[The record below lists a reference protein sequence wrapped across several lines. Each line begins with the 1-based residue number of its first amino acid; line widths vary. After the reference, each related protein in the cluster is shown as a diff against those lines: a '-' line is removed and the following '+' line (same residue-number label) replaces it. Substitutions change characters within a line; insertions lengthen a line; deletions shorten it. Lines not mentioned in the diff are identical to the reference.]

1 MSSSD
6 AGQPAGIDP
15 TSAVPKHLQLKDLL
29 SRLIAEDLEPG
40 SPIPSERDLAERY
53 GLSRMTVRQAINA
66 LVADG
71 RLERRLGRGT
81 FVAQPKM
88 DVQIRLVGFTE
99 DMRRRGM
106 TASSRTLSFERIN
119 ASIALAGHLEIDS
132 GDPVVRLVRLRYAD
146 DIPMAIERTH
156 IPERLVPGLLERGVP
171 ESLYRT
177 LADEYGIVLTWGE
190 QQIEA
195 ATTAAEDAP
204 LLGIRSDGVVLVMAR
219 RSFADDVQ
227 VEYATSAY
235 RGDRYQLW
243 VPLAQASRPI
253 VRNP

>member
-1 MSSSD
+1 MSDS
-6 AGQPAGIDP
+6 APGIDP
-15 TSAVPKHLQLKDLL
+15 ASSVPKHLQLKDLL
-29 SRLIAEDLEPG
+29 AGMLADGMQPG
-40 SPIPSERDLAERY
+40 TPIPSERDLAEQY

-106 TASSRTLSFERIN
+106 PASSRTLSFERIH
-119 ASIALAGHLEIDS
+119 ASSALAAHLEVES
-132 GDPVVRLVRLRYAD
+132 GEPVVRLVRLRYAD
-146 DIPMAIERTH
+146 GIPMAIERTH
-156 IPERLVPGLLERGVP
+156 LPERLVPGLVEAGAP
-171 ESLYRT
+171 ESLYRR

-190 QQIEA
+190 QSIEA
-195 ATTAAEDAP
+195 ATTTVEDAP
-204 LLGIRSDGVVLVMAR
+204 LLGIRPDGVVLVMAR
-219 RSFADDVQ
+219 RSFAEDVQ

-235 RGDRYQLW
+235 RADRYQLW
-243 VPLAQASRPI
+243 VPLA
-253 VRNP
+253 

>member
-1 MSSSD
+1 MSDS
-6 AGQPAGIDP
+6 APGIDP
-15 TSAVPKHLQLKDLL
+15 TSSVPKHLQLKDLL
-29 SRLIAEDLEPG
+29 ARMLADGMQPG
-40 SPIPSERDLAERY
+40 TPIPSERDLAEQY

-106 TASSRTLSFERIN
+106 TASSRTLSFERIH
-119 ASIALAGHLEIDS
+119 ASSALAAHLEVES
-132 GDPVVRLVRLRYAD
+132 GEPVVRLVRLRYAD
-146 DIPMAIERTH
+146 GIPMAVERTH
-156 IPERLVPGLLERGVP
+156 LPERIVPGLVEAGAP
-171 ESLYRT
+171 ESLYGY
-177 LADEYGIVLTWGE
+177 LAQEYGIVLTWGE
-190 QQIEA
+190 QSIEA
-195 ATTAAEDAP
+195 ATTTAEDSP
-204 LLGIRSDGVVLVMAR
+204 LLGIRPDGVVLVMTR
-219 RSFADDVQ
+219 RSFAEDVQ

-235 RGDRYQLW
+235 RADRYQLW
-243 VPLAQASRPI
+243 VPLAQAARPI

>member
-1 MSSSD
+1 MSD
-6 AGQPAGIDP
+6 APVGIDP
-15 TSAVPKHLQLKDLL
+15 HSAVPKHLQLKDLL
-29 SRLIAEDLEPG
+29 SRMIAEDLGPG
-40 SPIPSERDLAERY
+40 DPIPSERDLADQY

-81 FVAQPKM
+81 YVAQPKM

-106 TASSRTLSFERIN
+106 VASSRTLSFDRIA
-119 ASIALAGHLEIDS
+119 ASSALAVHLEVES

-146 DIPMAIERTH
+146 GIPMAIERTH
-156 IPERLVPGLLERGVP
+156 IPERLVPGIIEHGVP
-171 ESLYRT
+171 ESLYRH
-177 LADEYGIVLTWGE
+177 LQDEYGLVLTWGE
-190 QQIEA
+190 QSIEA

-219 RSFADDVQ
+219 RSFAQDVQ

-235 RGDRYQLW
+235 RADRYQLW
-243 VPLAQASRPI
+243 VPLAQAARPI
-253 VRNP
+253 VRHS

>member
-1 MSSSD
+1 MTDES
-6 AGQPAGIDP
+6 AEIDP
-15 TSAVPKHLQLKDLL
+15 SSGVPKHLQLKDLL
-29 SRLIAEDLEPG
+29 SRRIAEGLEPG
-40 SPIPSERDLAERY
+40 SPIPSERDLAEQY

-81 FVAQPKM
+81 YVAQPKM

-106 TASSRTLSFERIN
+106 TASSRTLSFERI
-119 ASIALAGHLEIDS
+119 AATPALAGHLEIES

-146 DIPMAIERTH
+146 EIPMAIERTH
-156 IPERLVPGLLERGVP
+156 IPERLVPGLVEAGVP
-171 ESLYRT
+171 KSLYQY
-177 LADEYGIVLTWGE
+177 LNEHYGIVLTWGE

-195 ATTAAEDAP
+195 SITAAEDAP
-204 LLGIRSDGVVLVMAR
+204 LLNIRPDGVVLIMAR

-235 RGDRYQLW
+235 RADRYQLW
-243 VPLAQASRPI
+243 VPLAQAARPI
-253 VRNP
+253 VRKP

>member
-1 MSSSD
+1 MSD
-6 AGQPAGIDP
+6 PAAGIDP
-15 TSAVPKHLQLKDLL
+15 TSSVPKHLQLKDLL
-29 SRLIAEDLEPG
+29 GRMIADGLAPG
-40 SPIPSERDLAERY
+40 SPIPSERDLAEQH

-106 TASSRTLSFERIN
+106 TASSRTLSFERIH
-119 ASIALAGHLEIDS
+119 ASSALAGHLEVES
-132 GDPVVRLVRLRYAD
+132 GEPVVRLVRLRYAD
-146 DIPMAIERTH
+146 GIPMAIERTH
-156 IPERLVPGLLERGVP
+156 LPERLVPGLVEAGAP
-171 ESLYRT
+171 ESLYQY
-177 LADEYGIVLTWGE
+177 LAEKYGIVLTWGE
-190 QQIEA
+190 QSIEA

-219 RSFADDVQ
+219 RSFAEDVQ

-235 RGDRYQLW
+235 RADRYQLW
-243 VPLAQASRPI
+243 VPLAQAARPI

>member
-1 MSSSD
+1 MS
-6 AGQPAGIDP
+6 AEPAGIDP
-15 TSAVPKHLQLKDLL
+15 GSPVPKHLQLKDLL
-29 SRLIAEDLEPG
+29 GRQIAEALHPG
-40 SPIPSERDLAERY
+40 DPIASERDLAEAH

-106 TASSRTLSFERIN
+106 TASSRTLSFERIQ
-119 ASIALAGHLEIDS
+119 ASMALADQLEIES

-156 IPERLVPGLLERGVP
+156 IPERLVPGLIEAGVP
-171 ESLYRT
+171 ASLYRH
-177 LADEYGIVLTWGE
+177 LADEYGVTLTWGE

-195 ATTAAEDAP
+195 AVTSAEDAP
-204 LLGIRSDGVVLVMAR
+204 LLGIRPDGVVLVMSR
-219 RSFADDVQ
+219 RSFAGDVQ
-227 VEYATSAY
+227 VEYATSSY
-235 RGDRYQLW
+235 RADRYQLW
-243 VPLAQASRPI
+243 VPLAQAARPI
-253 VRNP
+253 VRGG

>member
-1 MSSSD
+1 MSD
-6 AGQPAGIDP
+6 EPAGIDP
-15 TSAVPKHLQLKDLL
+15 TSSVPKHLQLKDLL
-29 SRLIAEDLEPG
+29 GRMISDGLEPG
-40 SPIPSERDLAERY
+40 SPIPSERDLAEQH

-106 TASSRTLSFERIN
+106 TASSRTLSFERIH
-119 ASIALAGHLEIDS
+119 ASSALAGHLEVES
-132 GDPVVRLVRLRYAD
+132 GEPVVRLVRLRYAD
-146 DIPMAIERTH
+146 GIPMAIERTH
-156 IPERLVPGLLERGVP
+156 LPERIVPGLVEAGAP
-171 ESLYRT
+171 ESLYQY
-177 LADEYGIVLTWGE
+177 LAENYGIVLTWGE
-190 QQIEA
+190 QSIEA
-195 ATTAAEDAP
+195 ATAAAEDAP

-219 RSFADDVQ
+219 RSFAEDVQ

-235 RGDRYQLW
+235 RADRYQLW
-243 VPLAQASRPI
+243 VPLAQAARPI
-253 VRNP
+253 VRTP